1 MKTIEVKLYKF
12 NELDADVQEKVI
24 ERRCEELMNE
34 MFFWDEEYAGSLN
47 RFCELFALTYTPSRY
62 DCSVDIKT
70 WELHEHAGSVSGM
83 RLRTW
88 IINNCYDLLYQK
100 KTYYKFT
107 SYSVKHKSKVLHQ
120 QADCPLTGFC
130 GDIALVSPFQEF
142 VNREGIYAKSKIFN
156 RTDLQDLILE
166 ANSRWDKAIN
176 EEYRYQS
183 SREHALELIEAND
196 YDFTENGEIYW

>member
-12 NELDADVQEKVI
+12 SELDADVQEKVI
-24 ERRCEELMNE
+24 ERRCEALMHE
-34 MFFWDEEYAGSLN
+34 PFYYADEYVDSLN

-62 DCSVDIKT
+62 DYSVDIRT
-70 WELHEHAGSVSGM
+70 WELPELVKRISGM

-100 KTYYKFT
+100 KTYYKDN
-107 SYSVKHKSKVLHQ
+107 SYRVKRKSKVLHQ

-130 GDIALVSPFQEF
+130 GDIALISPFQEF
-142 VNREGIYAKSKIFN
+142 VNREGIYAKTEIFN
-156 RTDLQDLILE
+156 RTDLEDLILE

-176 EEYRYQS
+176 EEYEYQYS
-183 SREHALELIEAND
+183 KENALELIESND
-196 YDFTENGEIYW
+196 YDFTEKGEIYW